1 MSNFESDNEE
11 KIKLFEKA
19 LSFDEKYMFAYVNL
33 AVSLAKNEEE
43 KGKNMLT

>member
-19 LSFDEKYMFAYVNL
+19 LTFNEKYMFSFVNL
-33 AVSLAKNEEE
+33 AISFAKNEEE
-43 KGKNMLT
+43 KGRDMLK